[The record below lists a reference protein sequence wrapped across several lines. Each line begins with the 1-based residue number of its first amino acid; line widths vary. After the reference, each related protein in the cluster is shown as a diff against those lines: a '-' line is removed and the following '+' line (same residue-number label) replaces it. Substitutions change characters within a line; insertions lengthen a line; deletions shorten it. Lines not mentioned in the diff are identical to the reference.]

1 MNNNDNNNTVG
12 SSQDNQ
18 DKMTEGLDKETE
30 KVTSSAPDRRKT
42 SKPIMEKRRRA
53 RINASLT
60 ELKTFLL
67 DVIKKEGLR
76 HNKMEKADILELT
89 VRHLRQLQ
97 RQQYTV
103 STPGEGSTSDTFRL
117 GFSECTSEV
126 TKFLSRMSNIEPNFQ
141 VKLLEHLSTYSNSE
155 NSLKF
160 PNTSVPPVSPNFSI
174 QSEITRE
181 EQNLEKCSASSMT
194 FDNTADILYSSHHT
208 DDKLVK
214 LGNVSSTHLCNLSS
228 QQSKMLD
235 TDRSIQYPLR
245 ASTPHMH
252 NLSLHQSK
260 MLDADRSV
268 QNPVCISTSTN
279 GPAVQPF
286 EQLKTCATPIENV
299 SGNVAFGNII
309 SGIQLVPVQLPSGE
323 TLYFIPTN
331 ILTNT
336 CVPISKTSIPI
347 TNVIS
352 QNTSQPAVTSA
363 FPCVQSSS
371 RTVIENMRIPS
382 GSPREN
388 YTENN
393 QNESS
398 RNYFDRTVRNNIE
411 RNDPAASR
419 NEPQIS
425 LRQHEGL
432 EPVWRPW

>member
-1 MNNNDNNNTVG
+1 MNNNNDTVG
-12 SSQDNQ
+12 SSQNQ
-18 DKMTEGLDKETE
+18 DKMTEDLDKETD
-30 KVTSSAPDRRKT
+30 KVSSSAPDRRKT

-103 STPGEGSTSDTFRL
+103 STSGEESTSDTFRL

-126 TKFLSRMSNIEPNFQ
+126 TKFLSRISNIEPNFQ
-141 VKLLEHLSTYSNSE
+141 VKLLEHLSMCSSSK
-155 NSLKF
+155 NSLKI
-160 PNTSVPPVSPNFSI
+160 PIISVSPVSTSSSI
-174 QSEITRE
+174 KSDTTRE
-181 EQNLEKCSASSMT
+181 EHTLEKCSPSTMA
-194 FDNTADILYSSHHT
+194 FKNTADIFNSHHT

-214 LGNVSSTHLCNLSS
+214 HGNVSSTQMCNISS
-228 QQSKMLD
+228 QQFKMLD
-235 TDRSIQYPLR
+235 VDRLTEHPLR
-245 ASTPHMH
+245 VSTTNMH
-252 NLSLHQSK
+252 NLSFHQPK
-260 MLDADRSV
+260 MSDTDRPIQQPVVMSTVANDAS
-268 QNPVCISTSTN
+268 I
-279 GPAVQPF
+279 QPF
-286 EQLKTCATPIENV
+286 QQLNTCGTSIGNV

-331 ILTNT
+331 VLTNT
-336 CVPISKTSIPI
+336 CVPISKPSVPI
-347 TNVIS
+347 TNYVS
-352 QNTSQPAVTSA
+352 QNTSQPVVSSA

-371 RTVIENMRIPS
+371 RTVIENIRTS
-382 GSPREN
+382 RSQRET

-393 QNESS
+393 QNE
-398 RNYFDRTVRNNIE
+398 RALNFYDRTIRNNIE
-411 RNDPAASR
+411 QNEPNASR
-419 NEPQIS
+419 NEHQIS
-425 LRQHEGL
+425 SQQHEAL